1 MQIYHKILRQVQEGV
16 FACFSPGSRAID
28 YEEMLMI
35 VCGAGISEG
44 EADSSWGALVRAV
57 VVGRTENRGTL
68 GVTLTWAAC
77 SFLKG
82 TEKVGRPK

>member
-44 EADSSWGALVRAV
+44 EADSSSGCPGESCCCGENGEQRHPWGHPD
-57 VVGRTENRGTL
+57 L
-68 GVTLTWAAC
+68 GSLQL
-77 SFLKG
+77 S
-82 TEKVGRPK
+82 ERD